1 MCPKIWILR
10 RYNNK
15 DGVSFAIY
23 SIFSMRNCWIIR
35 EGKANVYLKLL
46 RVIICESYVF
56 TIIFK

>member
-1 MCPKIWILR
+1 MGYHLQ
-10 RYNNK
+10 
-15 DGVSFAIY
+15 
-23 SIFSMRNCWIIR
+23 SIPFFNEKLLIIR